1 MRHNAIYRSF
11 GQSFIPF
18 NSPDRTMQIPL
29 HLAISEQLRN
39 QITSGEFQP
48 GEQLPSE
55 HQLMLQ
61 FEVSRIT
68 ARRAIANLVNQG
80 LVVSQRGK
88 GVFVKEQRKVTYSL
102 SSPMIFFEADM
113 LRQGFICSIRNLVFK
128 PISPSSSIRQTLQLP
143 LDYSEVY
150 LQKKL
155 LLLNDVSVAIDITY
169 ILADLGKAHAKDLK
183 QQMTFP
189 TLEQNGISIDRIT
202 ATLECTRADPETSAY
217 LDVPLG
223 EPLIVYCYT
232 AYTANN
238 QPIVTG
244 EALSRGDRL
253 AYSVEI
259 RKQDAEG
266 RSSAASKNSFAR
278 LQE

>member
-1 MRHNAIYRSF
+1 
-11 GQSFIPF
+11 
-18 NSPDRTMQIPL
+18 MQIPL

-55 HQLMLQ
+55 HQIMVQ

-80 LVVSQRGK
+80 LVFSQQGK

-113 LRQGFICSIRNLVFK
+113 LRQGVRSAIHNLIFK
-128 PISPSSSIRQTLQLP
+128 PVSPPSPIRQTLQLTANHANQR
-143 LDYSEVY
+143 EVY

-155 LLLNDVSVAIDITY
+155 LLLDEIPVAIDITY
-169 ILADLGKAHAKDLK
+169 ILADLGKRYANELK

-189 TLEQNGISIDRIT
+189 TLEQNGIAIDRVT
-202 ATLECTRADPETSAY
+202 ATLACTRADPETSEY

-223 EPLIVYCYT
+223 EPLMVYCYT
-232 AYTANN
+232 AYTDTD

-253 AYSVEI
+253 TYSVEI
-259 RKQDAEG
+259 RKRD
-266 RSSAASKNSFAR
+266 
-278 LQE
+278 